1 MHTGKETLM
10 DRLPPHAIDAE
21 RGILGCMMLDP
32 MRCIPDFLRRVIAG
46 PGAFYDIRHQVI
58 GSTLVTMYDSG
69 ASIDLI
75 TVQQRL
81 RDEEQ
86 IAAIG
91 GLPYLIEITES
102 VPSAAN
108 LPHYVEQVLE
118 KLKLRKLLDACAT
131 ITSEIWTR
139 TEEIDAFVDAAEA
152 KVHSVRD
159 TTTGRNDLFGGRE
172 LANLA
177 VEQLEDAR
185 EGMSGL
191 PSGWVDLDRYLQGF
205 RGGELIVVGARTSTG
220 KTAWLLNVA
229 RFLAFE
235 RQIPVGIYTLE
246 NSPKSVATRIVC
258 ADARLNARHVAD
270 WTPDDWDSANEST
283 ARMAMAPI
291 FLDGASGLTI
301 RDIRAGV
308 RRMVRENGIKAVFI
322 DYLQLVAGVGK
333 KSSDNRQSE
342 VSEVSRGLKALAK
355 EVDIPV
361 IVASQLNRESEKNAG
376 LRPKLSDL
384 RESGSIEQDASV
396 VLMLY
401 RPTTDATVLE
411 DEDIKGTCK
420 VKMLLAKQRDGIS
433 GIDINLAFNKL
444 HQRMDIWPKVESNDV
459 MHTVPQ
465 PALPYS
471 DVG

>member
-1 MHTGKETLM
+1 
-10 DRLPPHAIDAE
+10 
-21 RGILGCMMLDP
+21 MMLDP

-58 GSTLVTMYDSG
+58 GSMLVTMYDSG
-69 ASIDLI
+69 LSVDLI

-81 RDEEQ
+81 RDEDQ

-91 GLPYLIEITES
+91 GLAYLMEITEA

-108 LPHYVEQVLE
+108 LPHYIDQVLE

-131 ITSEIWTR
+131 ITTEIWTR

-152 KVHSVRD
+152 RVHSVRD

-191 PSGWVDLDRYLQGF
+191 PSGWGDLDRYLQGF

-229 RFLAFE
+229 RFMAFE

-258 ADARLNARHVAD
+258 ADARLNARHVAE
-270 WTPDDWDSANEST
+270 WTQDDWDSANEST

-291 FLDGASGLTI
+291 YLDGASGLTI

-308 RRMVRENGIKAVFI
+308 RRMVREHGIKAAFI

-411 DEDIKGTCK
+411 DEDIKGTRK

-433 GIDINLAFNKL
+433 GIDINLAFNMP
-444 HQRMDIWPKVESNDV
+444 HQRMDLWPKVEAGDV
-459 MHTVPQ
+459 QNTVPQ
-465 PALPYS
+465 TALPYA
-471 DVG
+471 DAG

>member
-1 MHTGKETLM
+1 MT

-21 RGILGCMMLDP
+21 RGVLGCMLLDP

-58 GSTLVTMYDSG
+58 GSTLVTMYDAGLSV
-69 ASIDLI
+69 DLI

-81 RDEEQ
+81 RDEDQ

-91 GLPYLIEITES
+91 GLPYLMEITDA

-108 LPHYVEQVLE
+108 LPHYIEQVIE

-139 TEEIDAFVDAAEA
+139 TDEIDAFVDSAEA
-152 KVHSVRD
+152 RVHSVRD

-191 PSGWVDLDRYLQGF
+191 PSGWGDLDRYLQGF

-229 RFLAFE
+229 RFMAFE

-258 ADARLNARHVAD
+258 ADAKLNARHVAD

-308 RRMVRENGIKAVFI
+308 RRMVREHGIKAVFI

-444 HQRMDIWPKVESNDV
+444 HQRMDLWPKVESSDV
-459 MHTVPQ
+459 QNTVPQ

-471 DVG
+471 DAG

>member
-1 MHTGKETLM
+1 M

>member
-1 MHTGKETLM
+1 MT

-21 RGILGCMMLDP
+21 RGVLGCMMLDP
-32 MRCIPDFLRRVIAG
+32 MRCIPDFLRRVISG

-58 GSTLVTMYDSG
+58 GSTLVTMYDNG
-69 ASIDLI
+69 LTVDLI

-81 RDEEQ
+81 RDEGQ

-108 LPHYVEQVLE
+108 LPHYVGQVLE
-118 KLKLRKLLDACAT
+118 KLKLRKLLDACSS

-139 TEEIDAFVDAAEA
+139 TDEVDAFVDQAEA
-152 KVHSVRD
+152 RVHSVRD

-177 VEQLEDAR
+177 VDQLEDAS

-191 PSGWVDLDRYLQGF
+191 PSGWGDLDRYLQGF

-229 RFLAFE
+229 RFMAFE

-258 ADARLNARHVAD
+258 ADARLNARHVAE
-270 WTPDDWDSANEST
+270 WTQDDWDSANEST

-291 FLDGASGLTI
+291 YLDGASGLTI

-308 RRMVRENGIKAVFI
+308 RRMVREHGIKVVFI

-433 GIDINLAFNKL
+433 GIDVNLAFNKF
-444 HQRMDIWPKVESNDV
+444 HQRMDLWPKVEQSDKP
-459 MHTVPQ
+459 TVPQ
-465 PALPYS
+465 PGLPYP
-471 DVG
+471 DEG

>member
-1 MHTGKETLM
+1 MT

-21 RGILGCMMLDP
+21 RGVLGCMMLDP

-177 VEQLEDAR
+177 IEQLEDAQQ
-185 EGMSGL
+185 GMSGL
-191 PSGWVDLDRYLQGF
+191 PSGWEDLDRHLQGF
-205 RGGELIVVGARTSTG
+205 RGGEVIVVAARPSTG
-220 KTAWLLNVA
+220 KTAWLMNVA
-229 RFLAFE
+229 RFLAFD
-235 RQIPVGIYTLE
+235 RQIEVGIYTLE
-246 NSPKSVATRIVC
+246 NSPKSVATRIIC
-258 ADARLNARHVAD
+258 SDARLNARKVSD
-270 WTPDDWDSANEST
+270 WTQDDWDAANEST
-283 ARMAMAPI
+283 ARMVTAPI

-308 RRMVRENGIKAVFI
+308 RRMVREHRIKAVLI
-322 DYLQLVAGVGK
+322 DYLQLVAGIGK
-333 KSSDNRQSE
+333 RASDNRQSE

-355 EVDIPV
+355 ELNIPV
-361 IVASQLNRESEKNAG
+361 IVASQLNRESDKNAG
-376 LRPKLSDL
+376 LRPKLSEL
-384 RESGSIEQDASV
+384 RESGSIEQDADV

-401 RPTTDATVLE
+401 RPTTDASVLE

-433 GIDINLAFNKL
+433 GVDINLAFNKF
-444 HQRMDIWPKVESNDV
+444 HQRMDLWPKVSQSDTP
-459 MHTVPQ
+459 TVPQ
-465 PALPYS
+465 PGLPYP
-471 DVG
+471 DEG

>member
-1 MHTGKETLM
+1 
-10 DRLPPHAIDAE
+10 
-21 RGILGCMMLDP
+21 
-32 MRCIPDFLRRVIAG
+32 
-46 PGAFYDIRHQVI
+46 
-58 GSTLVTMYDSG
+58 
-69 ASIDLI
+69 
-75 TVQQRL
+75 
-81 RDEEQ
+81 
-86 IAAIG
+86 
-91 GLPYLIEITES
+91 
-102 VPSAAN
+102 
-108 LPHYVEQVLE
+108 
-118 KLKLRKLLDACAT
+118 
-131 ITSEIWTR
+131 
-139 TEEIDAFVDAAEA
+139 
-152 KVHSVRD
+152 
-159 TTTGRNDLFGGRE
+159 
-172 LANLA
+172 
-177 VEQLEDAR
+177 
-185 EGMSGL
+185 
-191 PSGWVDLDRYLQGF
+191 YLQGF

-270 WTPDDWDSANEST
+270 WTQDDWDEANEST
-283 ARMAMAPI
+283 VRMAMAPI

>member
-1 MHTGKETLM
+1 MT

-21 RGILGCMMLDP
+21 RGVLGCMLLDP

-58 GSTLVTMYDSG
+58 GSTLVTMYDNGLSV
-69 ASIDLI
+69 DLI

-81 RDEEQ
+81 RDEGQ

-108 LPHYVEQVLE
+108 LPHYVGQVLE
-118 KLKLRKLLDACAT
+118 KLKLRKLLDACTT
-131 ITSEIWTR
+131 ITAELWTR
-139 TEEIDAFVDAAEA
+139 TDEVDAFVDQAEA
-152 KVHSVRD
+152 RVHEVRD

-177 VEQLEDAR
+177 VEQLEDAS

-191 PSGWVDLDRYLQGF
+191 PSGWGDLDRYLQGF

-229 RFLAFE
+229 RFMAFE

-258 ADARLNARHVAD
+258 ADARLNARHVAE
-270 WTPDDWDSANEST
+270 WTQDDWDSANEST

-291 FLDGASGLTI
+291 YLDGASGLTI

-308 RRMVRENGIKAVFI
+308 RRMVREHGIKVVFI

-411 DEDIKGTCK
+411 EEDIKGTCK

-433 GIDINLAFNKL
+433 GIDINLAFNKFI
-444 HQRMDIWPKVESNDV
+444 QRMELWPKVESNDV
-459 MHTVPQ
+459 QHVPQ
-465 PALPYS
+465 PALPYA
-471 DVG
+471 DAG

>member
-1 MHTGKETLM
+1 MT

-21 RGILGCMMLDP
+21 RGVLGCMMLDP
-32 MRCIPDFLRRVIAG
+32 MRCIPDFLRRVVAG
-46 PGAFYDIRHQVI
+46 PGAFYDIRHQLI
-58 GSTLVTMYDSG
+58 GSLLVTMYDNG

-81 RDEEQ
+81 RDEGQ
-86 IAAIG
+86 IDAVG
-91 GLPYLIEITES
+91 GLDYLNEITDA
-102 VPSAAN
+102 VPSAEN
-108 LPHYVEQVLE
+108 LPYYVSQILE
-118 KLKLRKLLDACAT
+118 KLKLRKLLDACST
-131 ITSEIWTR
+131 ITTELWTR
-139 TEEIDAFVDAAEA
+139 TEEIDAFVDESEA
-152 KVHSVRD
+152 RIHSVRD
-159 TTTGRNDLFGGRE
+159 TTTGRNELFTGRE

-191 PSGWVDLDRYLQGF
+191 PSGWPDLDRYLQGF

-229 RFLAFE
+229 RFMAFD

-246 NSPKSVATRIVC
+246 NTPRSVATRIIC
-258 ADARLNARHVAD
+258 ADARLNARQVS
-270 WTPDDWDSANEST
+270 DWDQSQWDDAQDST
-283 ARMAMAPI
+283 VKMTMAPI

-308 RRMVRENGIKAVFI
+308 RRMVREHGIKAVFI

-361 IVASQLNRESEKNAG
+361 IVASQLNRESEKNVG

-401 RPTTDATVLE
+401 RPTTDAAVLE
-411 DEDIKGTCK
+411 DEDIRGTCK

-433 GIDINLAFNKL
+433 GIDINLAFNKF
-444 HQRMDIWPKVESNDV
+444 HQRMDLWPKVENSDINKSVSD
-459 MHTVPQ
+459 PS
-465 PALPYS
+465 LPYT
-471 DVG
+471 D

>member
-1 MHTGKETLM
+1 MT

-108 LPHYVEQVLE
+108 LPHYVEQVIE
-118 KLKLRKLLDACAT
+118 KLKLRKLLDACTT
-131 ITSEIWTR
+131 ITSELWTR

-177 VEQLEDAR
+177 IEQLEDAR

-191 PSGWVDLDRYLQGF
+191 PSGWDDLDRHLQGF
-205 RGGELIVVGARTSTG
+205 RGGELIVVGARPATG

-235 RQIPVGIYTLE
+235 RQIAVGIYTLE
-246 NSPKSVATRIVC
+246 NSAKSVSTRIIC
-258 ADARLNARHVAD
+258 ADAKLNARKVAE
-270 WTPDDWDSANEST
+270 WTQDDWDEANEST
-283 ARMAMAPI
+283 AKMATAPI
-291 FLDGASGLTI
+291 FLDGASGLNI

-308 RRMVRENGIKAVFI
+308 RRMVRDHGVQVAFI
-322 DYLQLVAGVGK
+322 DYLQLVAGIGK
-333 KSSDNRQSE
+333 KSSDNRQAE

-355 EVDIPV
+355 EINIPV
-361 IVASQLNRESEKNAG
+361 IVASQLNRESDKNAG

-384 RESGSIEQDASV
+384 RESGSIEQDADV

-411 DEDIKGTCK
+411 EEDIKGTVK

-433 GIDINLAFNKL
+433 GIDINLAFNKFQ
-444 HQRMDIWPKVESNDV
+444 QRMDLWPKVDRGDMQQS
-459 MHTVPQ
+459 VPQ
-465 PALPYS
+465 PALPYP
-471 DVG
+471 DAG

>member
-1 MHTGKETLM
+1 MT

-21 RGILGCMMLDP
+21 RGVLGCMLLDP

-58 GSTLVTMYDSG
+58 GSTLVTMYDAGLSV
-69 ASIDLI
+69 DLI

-81 RDEEQ
+81 RDEDQ

-91 GLPYLIEITES
+91 GLPYLMEITEA

-108 LPHYVEQVLE
+108 LPHYIEQVLE

-139 TEEIDAFVDAAEA
+139 TDEIDAFVDAAEA
-152 KVHSVRD
+152 RVHSVRD

-191 PSGWVDLDRYLQGF
+191 PSGWGDLDRYLQGF

-229 RFLAFE
+229 RFMAFE

-258 ADARLNARHVAD
+258 ADAKLNARHVAD

-308 RRMVRENGIKAVFI
+308 RRMVREQGIKAVFI

-355 EVDIPV
+355 ELDIPV

-444 HQRMDIWPKVESNDV
+444 HQRMDLWPKVESSDV
-459 MHTVPQ
+459 QNTVPQ

-471 DVG
+471 DAG

>member
-1 MHTGKETLM
+1 MT

-21 RGILGCMMLDP
+21 RGVLGCMLLDP

-46 PGAFYDIRHQVI
+46 PGAFYDSRHQVI
-58 GSTLVTMYDSG
+58 GSTLVTMYDAGLSV
-69 ASIDLI
+69 DLI

-81 RDEEQ
+81 RDDGQLES
-86 IAAIG
+86 IG
-91 GLPYLIEITES
+91 GLPYIIEITES
-102 VPSAAN
+102 VPSTAH
-108 LPHYVEQVLE
+108 LPYYISQVLE
-118 KLKLRKLLDACAT
+118 KLKLRKLLDACTT
-131 ITSEIWTR
+131 ITAELWTR
-139 TEEIDAFVDAAEA
+139 TDEVDAFVDQAEA
-152 KVHSVRD
+152 RVHEVRD

-177 VEQLEDAR
+177 VEQLEDAS

-191 PSGWVDLDRYLQGF
+191 PSGWGDLDRYLQGF

-229 RFLAFE
+229 RFMAFE

-258 ADARLNARHVAD
+258 ADARLNARHVAE
-270 WTPDDWDSANEST
+270 WTQDDWDSANEST

-291 FLDGASGLTI
+291 YLDGASGLTI

-308 RRMVRENGIKAVFI
+308 RRMVREHGIKVVFI

-411 DEDIKGTCK
+411 EEDIKGTCK

-433 GIDINLAFNKL
+433 GIDINLAFNKFI
-444 HQRMDIWPKVESNDV
+444 QRMELWPKVESNDV
-459 MHTVPQ
+459 QHVPQ
-465 PALPYS
+465 PALPYA
-471 DVG
+471 DAG